1 MMWFINYFHIQ
12 ILLIEL
18 LFCYRMQRR
27 EHFLVRFL
35 PMTAVYCGLPFL
47 VEGSFFNRHLVWG
60 WFTFGFLI
68 MFVLS
73 GVLVFSC
80 FRMNLRQTVF
90 YCCVAHTLQ
99 HMVHCLYRIAEIV
112 LMLNN
117 TAAQALQL
125 VFMALVCVIVWY
137 TLRNR
142 FRESDTVEMRNGPLV
157 AFACVSTLFIY
168 VISYW
173 TTSLEKE
180 TVGVLVFDVTTC
192 LLQVF
197 ILLDVFRLRS
207 AEKEQMLMQRM
218 LRQEQEQHAL
228 SRATIDVINRKCHDL
243 RHQIAALR
251 NMNPQD
257 QEKSIGELEQAV
269 LIYDSFPKSGNEN
282 VDLVL
287 AEKYLLAEEE
297 HITIRSVVDGSGFSF
312 MRVEDLYSLLG
323 NALDNAIEA
332 TRGEPKETRR
342 IITLSAAR
350 RGSMFSVHIEN
361 PCAARPL
368 FADGLPVTTKEDTDY
383 HGYGMRSMRYLCEKY
398 GGVMN
403 AAWEAGIF
411 SLDMLFPSA
420 GE

>member
-1 MMWFINYFHIQ
+1 
-12 ILLIEL
+12 
-18 LFCYRMQRR
+18 
-27 EHFLVRFL
+27 
-35 PMTAVYCGLPFL
+35 
-47 VEGSFFNRHLVWG
+47 
-60 WFTFGFLI
+60 
-68 MFVLS
+68 
-73 GVLVFSC
+73 
-80 FRMNLRQTVF
+80 
-90 YCCVAHTLQ
+90 
-99 HMVHCLYRIAEIV
+99 
-112 LMLNN
+112 
-117 TAAQALQL
+117 
-125 VFMALVCVIVWY
+125 
-137 TLRNR
+137 
-142 FRESDTVEMRNGPLV
+142 
-157 AFACVSTLFIY
+157 
-168 VISYW
+168 
-173 TTSLEKE
+173 
-180 TVGVLVFDVTTC
+180 
-192 LLQVF
+192 
-197 ILLDVFRLRS
+197 
-207 AEKEQMLMQRM
+207 MQRM

-251 NMNPQD
+251 NMNPQE

>member
-1 MMWFINYFHIQ
+1 MWLINYFHIQ

-18 LFCYRMQRR
+18 LFCYRIQRR
-27 EHFLVRFL
+27 VHFLMRFL
-35 PMTAVYCGLPFL
+35 PLTAAYCVLPVL
-47 VEGSFFNRHLVWG
+47 VPGGFFSPHLVLG

-73 GVLVFSC
+73 GALIYSC
-80 FRMNLRQTVF
+80 FRINLRQTVF

-99 HMVHCLYRIAEIV
+99 HMVHCLYRIAEIL
-112 LMLNN
+112 LMLDFFW
-117 TAAQALQL
+117 AQSIQL
-125 VFMALVCVIVWY
+125 VFMILVCVIVQY
-137 TLRNR
+137 YLRNR
-142 FRESDTVEMRNGPLV
+142 FRESETVEIRNGPLV
-157 AFACVSTLFIY
+157 AFAGVSTLFIY

-173 TTSLEKE
+173 TTSLEME
-180 TVGVLVFDVTTC
+180 TAGVLIFDFTTC
-192 LLQVF
+192 LLLVF

-207 AEKEQMLMQRM
+207 AEKEQILMERM

-251 NMNPQD
+251 NMSPAE
-257 QEKSIGELEQAV
+257 QEKSIGELENAV
-269 LIYDSFPKSGNEN
+269 LIYDSFPKSGNDN

-297 HITIRSVVDGSGFSF
+297 HIIIRSVVDGKGLSF

-332 TRGEPKETRR
+332 ARGEENEARR

-350 RGSMFSVHIEN
+350 RGDMFSVHIEN
-361 PCAARPL
+361 PCAVRPL
-368 FADGLPVTTKEDTDY
+368 FADGLPVTTKSDTDY

-398 GGVMN
+398 DGALN
-403 AAWEAGIF
+403 AAWEDGIF
-411 SLDMLFPSA
+411 SLDMLFPVKD
-420 GE
+420 E